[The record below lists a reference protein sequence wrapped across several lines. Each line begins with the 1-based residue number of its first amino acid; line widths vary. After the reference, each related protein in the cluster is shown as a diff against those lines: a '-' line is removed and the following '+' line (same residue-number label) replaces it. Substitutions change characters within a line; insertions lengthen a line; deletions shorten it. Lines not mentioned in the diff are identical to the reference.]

1 MRYFIIYEVSENIT
15 IEECDD
21 KKETIHC
28 IADLKK
34 KFKDSELFKII
45 MVIRG
50 DRIEINEEVRISLIR
65 STKEDEKDAS
75 VFSTS
80 QSDINGK
87 PESE

>member
-1 MRYFIIYEVSENIT
+1 MRYFVIYELSEAIT

-28 IADLKK
+28 IAELKQ
-34 KFKDSELFKII
+34 KFKDSSLFKII

-50 DRIEINEEVRISLIR
+50 DRIEINEEVRISLTR

-80 QSDINGK
+80 QSDING
-87 PESE
+87 ESEPE